1 MKLTAVSPVRACE
14 WSGLTEVEGEEERR
28 GPDREEREG
37 RGGGDGE
44 TPYLSFFSSI

>member
-1 MKLTAVSPVRACE
+1 MLT
-14 WSGLTEVEGEEERR
+14 GVEGEEERR

-37 RGGGDGE
+37 RGGGGDGG